1 MAAALPEELVERA
14 PLFVPFGID
23 DEGVFFGR
31 NAASRLCSVLRP
43 FGGGKDPPRQP
54 AKTDRP
60 VVQPAKIMVGAYHT
74 AIQNILQ
81 VFRFGL
87 NQPALSELL
96 ESILF
101 ESPLAAL

>member
-1 MAAALPEELVERA
+1 
-14 PLFVPFGID
+14 
-23 DEGVFFGR
+23 
-31 NAASRLCSVLRP
+31 
-43 FGGGKDPPRQP
+43 
-54 AKTDRP
+54 
-60 VVQPAKIMVGAYHT
+60 MVGAYHT